1 MDTNLECPICLDIYG
16 DSLSHERSPRCLLC
30 GDTICKKC
38 LQDIIKY
45 SKRDFII
52 CPLCKEKIKKESN
65 INNYIPNKAIL
76 LLAQSMHALIFQKK
90 MMIVQKGKK
99 LLNIILFY

>member
-1 MDTNLECPICLDIYG
+1 MEIQFV
-16 DSLSHERSPRCLLC
+16 
-30 GDTICKKC
+30 KKC

-65 INNYIPNKAIL
+65 INNYIPNKAIISSVN
-76 LLAQSMHALIFQKK
+76 ACFNIPKK
-90 MMIVQKGKK
+90 DDDCTKGEK